1 MLSCCVLLGSFS
13 TTSGLLSAAL
23 WIMTDGCVR
32 NETKLI
38 TTIKYGDIIHLHHT
52 AFGEGLCPSFEEIL
66 IPFTKDALYI
76 WLKLVQWLPRNRK
89 CEN

>member
-32 NETKLI
+32 NKSKLI

-66 IPFTKDALYI
+66 IPFNQGCFVQRLVEIGPGAPKK
-76 WLKLVQWLPRNRK
+76 LKM
-89 CEN
+89 